1 MLKSITMKV
10 LFPESISKRKAPVN
24 ITESD
29 IKLFSHEYEKKIHA
43 TSLTELK
50 NVYVLNNT
58 IFNLKSLQFYNKHS
72 LVHPIKKKQL
82 IKNLL
87 LLSKK
92 GKSIRSAV
100 WIIDE
105 NAYGYFHWLTDCL
118 CRLVAVQNHLKDHV
132 IILPSHLKNIKF
144 IEESLPYFN
153 IKAEYYDVTLP
164 VKVKRLL
171 LPSHTA
177 PSGNYN
183 TILVNKLREQ
193 FIGQNSNQPAKNIYI
208 SRQNA
213 EKRKITNEE
222 AVITLLKQY
231 HFEVH
236 FFENYSFNE
245 QVNLMKDTKCL
256 IGLHGA
262 GLTNM
267 LFMSE
272 KTNVLELRNA
282 EDNHNNCYFSLAS
295 DLNLNYYYQINSGDR
310 KDTHEV
316 NITVDILLLK
326 QNIERMLL

>member
-1 MLKSITMKV
+1 MKV
-10 LFPESISKRKAPVN
+10 LFFESISNRKAPVN
-24 ITESD
+24 ITEID
-29 IKLFSHEYEKKIHA
+29 EELFSHEYKRTIHA
-43 TSLTELK
+43 TTLIELK
-50 NVYVLNNT
+50 NVFILNNT

-72 LVHPIKKKQL
+72 LVHPIRKKQL
-82 IKNLL
+82 VKNLL

-92 GKSIRSAV
+92 GKSIPCAV

-118 CRLVAVQNHLKDHV
+118 CRLVAINSLLKDDV
-132 IILPSHLKNIKF
+132 VILPNHLKNIKF
-144 IEESLPYFN
+144 IEESLLYFN
-153 IKAEYYDVTLP
+153 IKAEYYDVKLP
-164 VKVKRLL
+164 VKVERLK

-183 TILVNKLREQ
+183 TILINKLRQQ
-193 FIGQNSNQPAKNIYI
+193 FIGQDSSAASKYIYI

-231 HFEVH
+231 HFEIH

-245 QVNLMKDTKCL
+245 QVNLMKSAKCL

-272 KTNVLELRNA
+272 STNVLELRNA
-282 EDNHNNCYFSLAS
+282 EDAHNNCYFSLAS
-295 DLNLNYYYQINSGDR
+295 NLNLNYYYQLNKGDR

-316 NITVDILLLK
+316 NVTVDILLLK
-326 QNIERMLL
+326 QNIERMQL

>member
-1 MLKSITMKV
+1 MKV
-10 LFPESISKRKAPVN
+10 LFPENICKRKAPVN

-29 IKLFSHEYEKKIHA
+29 ITLFSHEYEKKIHA
-43 TSLTELK
+43 TSFTELK
-50 NVYVLNNT
+50 NVYILNNT

-72 LVHPIKKKQL
+72 LVHPITKKQL
-82 IKNLL
+82 IKNLI

-92 GKSIRSAV
+92 GKSIQSAV

-118 CRLVAVQNHLKDHV
+118 CRLVAINHLLKDESV
-132 IILPSHLKNIKF
+132 ILPNHLKNIKF
-144 IEESLPYFN
+144 IEESLQYFN
-153 IKAEYYDVTLP
+153 IKAEYYDLTLP

-183 TILVNKLREQ
+183 SILVNKLRQQ
-193 FIGQNSNQPAKNIYI
+193 FVGQSSIHATKKIYI

-222 AVITLLKQY
+222 AVIALLKQY
-231 HFEVH
+231 HFEIH
-236 FFENYSFNE
+236 FFENYSFTE
-245 QVNLMKDTKCL
+245 QINLMKDTKCL

-272 KTNVLELRNA
+272 KTKVLELRNE
-282 EDNHNNCYFSLAS
+282 EDSHNNCYFSLAS
-295 DLNLNYYYQINSGDR
+295 DLNLDYYYQLNKGD
-310 KDTHEV
+310 KKNTHDV
-316 NITVDILLLK
+316 NINVDILLLK
-326 QNIERMLL
+326 QNIESLLSL